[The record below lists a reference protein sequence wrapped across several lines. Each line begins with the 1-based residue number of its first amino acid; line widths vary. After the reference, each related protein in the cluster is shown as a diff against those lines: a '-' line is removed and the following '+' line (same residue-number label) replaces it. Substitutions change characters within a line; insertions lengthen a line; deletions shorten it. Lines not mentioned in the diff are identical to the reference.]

1 MFLRKETVK
10 EPTGTQ
16 ILVPY
21 CRECNSTEVKIIK
34 TCSECGSHDIA
45 SPFSH
50 NINGDYINA
59 GIKQELKEV
68 TKFIYKC
75 DKCNKEFDARESD
88 KYISYHEGDFETFHL
103 DEDYYD
109 IGDNMNY
116 YLDVDLCKE
125 CKEKIV
131 NKLRLK
137 MADLINQSTV
147 KKHVKEFVEDKN

>member
-1 MFLRKETVK
+1 MYLRKETVK

-21 CRECNSTEVKIIK
+21 CRECNSIEVKTIQ
-34 TCSECGSHDIA
+34 TCTTCGSHNIA

-50 NINGDYINA
+50 KMGEDYNNV
-59 GIKQELKEV
+59 GIRQEFREV

-75 DKCNKEFDARESD
+75 DKCGKEFDGRESD
-88 KYISYHEGDFETFHL
+88 KYISYHEGDFETFKLSSDEYDYGDNMIYHL
-103 DEDYYD
+103 DE
-109 IGDNMNY
+109 
-116 YLDVDLCKE
+116 DLCKE

-137 MADLINQSTV
+137 LADLINQSTV
-147 KKHVKEFVEDKN
+147 KKQVKQFIEEK